1 MPKRQVYLSRRL
13 FCESL
18 PNSWNSFFQ
27 GEKFRRRNFKCSRKN
42 ILPKLSDARNF
53 IYRQSRTLDLLF
65 AASPPDT
72 LFFPWTCLSPRPHS
86 LLLPVVHGIIGII
99 ACIVFHLPMTPYF
112 LCLLQESGAWGR
124 HSYFR
129 HFSAG
134 LAQSVERLIAER
146 EVTGSIPGAGPI
158 PRALK

>member
-1 MPKRQVYLSRRL
+1 MNLYQTAEIV
-13 FCESL
+13 
-18 PNSWNSFFQ
+18 FFR
-27 GEKFRRRNFKCSRKN
+27 ERNFDAE
-42 ILPKLSDARNF
+42 ILSVHDQDKIYSQKLSDARNF

-86 LLLPVVHGIIGII
+86 LLLPVVHGIMGII

-134 LAQSVERLIAER
+134 LAQSVERLTAER